1 MAHMVLSIY
10 STISLTIHA
19 GIYYNVRVR
28 HLNLIKS

>member
-10 STISLTIHA
+10 STISLTIH
-19 GIYYNVRVR
+19 GDTYYSVRVR

>member
-10 STISLTIHA
+10 STISLTIYGGA
-19 GIYYNVRVR
+19 YYSVRVR